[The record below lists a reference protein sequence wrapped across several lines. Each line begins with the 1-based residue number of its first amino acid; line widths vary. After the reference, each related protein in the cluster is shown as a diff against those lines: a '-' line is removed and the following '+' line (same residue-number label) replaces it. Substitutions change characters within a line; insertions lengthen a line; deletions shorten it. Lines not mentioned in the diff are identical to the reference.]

1 MSAQN
6 FDLSPPEEGSVM
18 NSPSIKSIGLVAST
32 DQNQDVSYPLVVAQV
47 VLVLG
52 ALLIFALWFTL
63 ALMQDKPFNSLDKVY
78 TNTQLSSKELRE
90 VNLVLTGSS
99 SVADMQENL
108 QRIPWINQVAVS
120 RRISGRDDILIL
132 DLTKAQPL
140 ARMRNGNLLFS
151 DGKLVEGD
159 ASDYDIPIVSGEL
172 ISAEKGKGGN
182 RAKVSHAEATALGET
197 ISALSKLSSSYGLD
211 IVEYKISQAGAINVL
226 MGNGGIVKVGVR
238 DHRQRLKR
246 LARFLSSYKDEILK
260 VQDIDLRH
268 DKGLAVLWNN

>member
-32 DQNQDVSYPLVVAQV
+32 DQDQDVSYPLVVAQV

-172 ISAEKGKGGN
+172 ISAEKGKGEK